1 MTLPEKLV
9 AINELK
15 RKADELRPPKDCDQ
29 AFLEKVKIE
38 FTYNSNRIEGNTIT
52 YGQTVKLLRD
62 LVTPKGASTG
72 EVLDMVN
79 HQMVLNTIFK
89 NYHSTEITEAS
100 IKELHAALMKSPE
113 QWNDDGLY
121 SPGKYKTFENVTI
134 RSTGKIYK
142 FMQPADVA
150 KAMADLIMETNARLS
165 NSDASDPEKHPLAI
179 AVFFHQRFLNEI
191 HPFSD
196 GNGRVGRIFMNL
208 ILIKKGYPPLFIQ
221 DVDRLEYLKRFEL
234 TEKEPNAMLD
244 YMADRLMESLRVKIE
259 YIEQG
264 GFN

>member
-9 AINELK
+9 SINEMK
-15 RKADELRPPKDCDQ
+15 RKADDLRPPKDWDQ
-29 AFLEKVKIE
+29 AFLQKVKIE
-38 FTYNSNRIEGNTIT
+38 FTYNSNKIEGNTIT

-62 LVTPKGASTG
+62 LVTPKGATAG

-79 HQMVLNTIFK
+79 HHLVLNTIFK
-89 NYHSTEITEAS
+89 NYHSREITEES
-100 IKELHAALMKSPE
+100 IKELHAALMKNIE
-113 QWNDDGLY
+113 QWNDDSSF
-121 SPGKYKTFENVTI
+121 SPGKYKAFENVTV

-150 KAMADLIMETNARLS
+150 KAMAELIRETNAKLS
-165 NSDASDPEKHPLAI
+165 NSDASDPDRHPLTI

-191 HPFSD
+191 HPFDD
-196 GNGRVGRIFMNL
+196 GNGRIGRIFTNL

-221 DVDRLEYLKRFEL
+221 DVDRLEYLRRFEL
-234 TEKEPNAMLD
+234 TEKEPNAMLNFL
-244 YMADRLMESLRVKIE
+244 ADRLIESLRAKIE

-264 GFN
+264 SAD